1 MLATTLSLTVFGSIL
16 LRIACAAALGALI
29 GLERQWRARAA
40 GIRTNTLVA
49 LGAALFAIMGAY
61 AFASGGDPTRV
72 AAQVASGIGF
82 LGAGVIMKQ
91 GASISG
97 INTAA
102 TLWASAAV
110 GLLAGSGLVL
120 VALAGTAL
128 IMGANTLLRPV
139 SRRLDRRLRAKGR
152 ESDGMEYTFEV
163 KCARENE
170 VTVRAIV
177 FDAVHHPGFSLRS
190 IAATDAPDDIVLIT
204 AILDTPTRDD
214 DKIERSLAAIVPT
227 PEVLGVRWSVE
238 HISMMD

>member
-1 MLATTLSLTVFGSIL
+1 MVTTLSLTTGVTIL
-16 LRIACAAALGALI
+16 FRIAAAALLGALI

-49 LGAALFAIMGAY
+49 LGSALFAVMGAY
-61 AFASGGDPTRV
+61 AFAGGDPTRV

-110 GLLAGSGLVL
+110 GLLAGSGLIG
-120 VALAGTAL
+120 VATAGTAL
-128 IMGANTLLRPV
+128 IMGANTVLRPV
-139 SRRLDRRLRAKGR
+139 SRRLDRRLRARGR

-163 KCARENE
+163 KCAREHE
-170 VTVRAIV
+170 VAVRAIV
-177 FDAVHHPGFSLRS
+177 FDAVHHPGFSVRS
-190 IAATDAPDDIVLIT
+190 IGATDAPDDIVLIT
-204 AILDTPTRDD
+204 AIIDTASRDD
-214 DKIERSLAAIVPT
+214 AKIEQSLAVIVPT
-227 PEVLGVRWSVE
+227 PEVLGVRWSAE

>member
-1 MLATTLSLTVFGSIL
+1 MTTIISLTTGLMIL
-16 LRIACAAALGALI
+16 ARIAAAALLGALI

-61 AFASGGDPTRV
+61 AFAGDGDPTRV

-110 GLLAGSGLVL
+110 GLLAGSGLIG
-120 VALAGTAL
+120 VAVAGTAL
-128 IMGANTLLRPV
+128 IMGANTLLRPI
-139 SRRLDRRLRAKGR
+139 SRHLDRRLRARGR

-170 VTVRAIV
+170 VAVRAIV
-177 FDAVHHPGFSLRS
+177 FDAVHHPGFSVRS
-190 IAATDAPDDIVLIT
+190 IGATDAPDDIVLIT
-204 AILDTPTRDD
+204 AIIDTATRDD
-214 DKIERSLAAIVPT
+214 TKIEQSLAVIVPT
-227 PEVLGVRWSVE
+227 PEVLGVRWSAE
-238 HISMMD
+238 HISLMD